1 MTGWPELTA
10 SVTASAVGVV
20 ALPELALTSQ
30 LVAAPLAKIKVPI
43 VRGASSVTVLLTLVN
58 VSVLKSAIP
67 SVLVAMTP
75 PCQLAA
81 VSQLPEAVLFVA
93 VITRLVQVPLVAEA
107 VTAASRSAAVKAEGI
122 ARFQNLVVL
131 FMVVL
136 VLGCTRRR
144 RQRGRQQ
151 AAWVMRLISFL
162 LG

>member
-1 MTGWPELTA
+1 M
-10 SVTASAVGVV
+10 
-20 ALPELALTSQ
+20 
-30 LVAAPLAKIKVPI
+30 
-43 VRGASSVTVLLTLVN
+43 
-58 VSVLKSAIP
+58 
-67 SVLVAMTP
+67 
-75 PCQLAA
+75 AA